1 VDGFEVFRILDV
13 VRRFVA
19 ILLLA
24 LVGASCGSGEA
35 SAPMS
40 SQLTTLPESSLP
52 KLDSRARALSAST
65 LAEDS
70 LAPELE
76 KALEDW
82 DYLTGLEREFSGKT
96 TTFDHVVARTLL
108 FESADGAKAYLAWLG
123 QHADN
128 VLGRAQP
135 ADLQPL
141 GESGVAFT
149 LAGCG
154 TCKKELPTFLAG
166 WRRGATV
173 LSLLA
178 SGSGANPDRF
188 GSLARDLDGIVG

>member
-1 VDGFEVFRILDV
+1 
-13 VRRFVA
+13 
-19 ILLLA
+19 LLLA
-24 LVGASCGSGEA
+24 LIAASCGSEET

-40 SQLTTLPESSLP
+40 SRLATLPKSSLP
-52 KLDSRARALSAST
+52 ELDSRARVLSART

-70 LAPELE
+70 LAPDLE
-76 KALEDW
+76 KSLQTW
-82 DYLTGLEREFSGKT
+82 GYLTGLEREFFGKT
-96 TTFDHVVARTLL
+96 TTFDHVVARTLM
-108 FESADGAKAYLAWLG
+108 FETADGAKAYLAWLG
-123 QHADN
+123 RHADN

-135 ADLQPL
+135 ADLDPL

-178 SGSGANPDRF
+178 AGSGANPERF
-188 GSLARDLDGIVG
+188 GALARDLDGTLG

>member
-1 VDGFEVFRILDV
+1 MRHVA
-13 VRRFVA
+13 A

-24 LVGASCGSGEA
+24 LIAASCGSEET

-40 SQLTTLPESSLP
+40 SRLATLPKSSLP
-52 KLDSRARALSAST
+52 ELDSRARVLSART

-70 LAPELE
+70 LAPDLE
-76 KALEDW
+76 KSLQTW
-82 DYLTGLEREFSGKT
+82 GYLTGLEREFFGKT
-96 TTFDHVVARTLL
+96 TTFDHVVARTLM
-108 FESADGAKAYLAWLG
+108 FETADGAKAYLAWLG
-123 QHADN
+123 RHADN

-135 ADLQPL
+135 ADLDPL

-178 SGSGANPDRF
+178 AGSGANPERF
-188 GSLARDLDGIVG
+188 GALARDLDGTLG